1 MKFTIAM
8 MTVVLGLGG
17 CAHFD
22 DTGGAQATQEEAAAD
37 ALTSVTEQ
45 LGGDSDRLQAV
56 QEALVRELEQRT
68 PRPVP
73 VTPDLDYP
81 QLPRAGAL
89 ESKKFAI
96 SMQDA
101 RIGQLL
107 WIVAQEFNLG
117 LSIEPAVL
125 ESTKTVNLFL
135 KDVTGRQA
143 IIHILEAFDV
153 HGRVGPDNVLR
164 ISGME
169 ERIFPV
175 DALAVRGAL
184 GVNVGGDALGAGAE
198 AGSTGLRDSVVLTGG
213 LGDDKSDTWTS
224 LAKTVELLLAEDEG
238 GKGAKSAD
246 AARFSLDRASGSLY
260 IRAKPSKVR
269 TVAQMLE
276 RGRTYRGRQV
286 QIDAQLLDVT
296 LNGDSQLG
304 INWTALGK
312 RVLAS
317 VGGAPATIGSA
328 AGLVGEAANLL
339 NRSVTIPSHLMG
351 VTGRAGAG
359 ITMSNK
365 VFSATINAIQT
376 YGKVKVLSNPSIRVN
391 NGVPAFMTVGT
402 NYRYVK
408 EITSVAGTT
417 GAGVGGAGA
426 IVPITSEVKTDNVF
440 SGVVL
445 GLGAQVKEDGEI
457 ELFVRPSQTSVE
469 RESLGLVDVGN
480 SNRLTLPIVNTKS
493 MTTML
498 NMRDGDVVLLGG
510 LITQETSNG
519 REGMPGISSAPGI
532 GALFRTTSEYSG
544 TRELVMILRARIIQ

>member
-1 MKFTIAM
+1 MKFRIAM
-8 MTVVLGLGG
+8 MTVALGLGG

-22 DTGGAQATQEEAAAD
+22 DTAGAQATQEEAASD
-37 ALTSVTEQ
+37 ALTAVTEQ
-45 LGGDSDRLQAV
+45 LGSDSDRLQAV
-56 QEALVRELEQRT
+56 QEALVREMEQRSARPT
-68 PRPVP
+68 PVA
-73 VTPDLDYP
+73 PDLDYP
-81 QLPRAGAL
+81 QLPQAGAL
-89 ESKKFAI
+89 VSKKFAI

-135 KDVTGRQA
+135 KDVNGRQA

-153 HGRVGPDNVLR
+153 HGRVGEDNVLR
-164 ISGME
+164 VSGME

-213 LGDDKSDTWTS
+213 LGDDKSDTWTT
-224 LAKTVELLLAEDEG
+224 LAKTVETLLADEEG
-238 GKGAKSAD
+238 GKGTAGSKSAD
-246 AARFSLDRASGSLY
+246 AARFSLDRSSGSLY

-269 TVAQMLE
+269 TIAQMLE

-286 QIDAQLLDVT
+286 QIDAQLLDVS

-312 RVLAS
+312 RVLAT

-328 AGLVGEAANLL
+328 AGFVGEAANLL

-351 VTGRAGAG
+351 VTGGTGAG

-376 YGKVKVLSNPSIRVN
+376 YGKVKVLDR
-391 NGVPAFMTVGT
+391 
-402 NYRYVK
+402 K
-408 EITSVAGTT
+408 SV
-417 GAGVGGAGA
+417 V
-426 IVPITSEVKTDNVF
+426 
-440 SGVVL
+440 
-445 GLGAQVKEDGEI
+445 
-457 ELFVRPSQTSVE
+457 
-469 RESLGLVDVGN
+469 
-480 SNRLTLPIVNTKS
+480 
-493 MTTML
+493 
-498 NMRDGDVVLLGG
+498 
-510 LITQETSNG
+510 
-519 REGMPGISSAPGI
+519 
-532 GALFRTTSEYSG
+532 
-544 TRELVMILRARIIQ
+544 